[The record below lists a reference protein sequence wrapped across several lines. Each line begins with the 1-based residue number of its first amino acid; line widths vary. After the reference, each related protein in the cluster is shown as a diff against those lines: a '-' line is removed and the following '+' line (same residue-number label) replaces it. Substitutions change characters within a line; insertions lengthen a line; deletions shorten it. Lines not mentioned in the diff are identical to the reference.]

1 MDVHASLFF
10 VVILEL
16 HDTFWVH
23 QIFLTHGHADA
34 ILGLDDVRDLQQI
47 REVRDSS
54 GKQLGYRAVSGP
66 LKVISNKATIST
78 VKRAFPY
85 LAKKQEC
92 VPGLK
97 DVVLRRVAQL
107 DFITVSDDAE
117 ISSDCG
123 LRVKLF
129 PVYHG
134 GTYISLGFEFGR
146 SGEFVYISG
155 SK

>member
-1 MDVHASLFF
+1 VDIFPSHQLLGASTSISFSTSSPILVIFIAFVIIVIIVIIAFVLVFAISPLF
-10 VVILEL
+10 
-16 HDTFWVH
+16 
-23 QIFLTHGHADA
+23 
-34 ILGLDDVRDLQQI
+34 
-47 REVRDSS
+47 S
-54 GKQLGYRAVSGP
+54 
-66 LKVISNKATIST
+66 
-78 VKRAFPY
+78 
-85 LAKKQEC
+85 
-92 VPGLK
+92 
-97 DVVLRRVAQL
+97 
-107 DFITVSDDAE
+107 FITVSDDAE